1 MQNRPPTLT
10 VAAAVLAL
18 EGLTALLLGGYVA
31 VETVAGNPSD
41 AMSSAFVAGFGLLVG
56 AILLRVAWGLLRAE
70 KWTRSPGVLTQI
82 FMVPVVVTLFQSD
95 RALPGGLLA
104 AAVVTALAALLSP
117 PTTRILYGD
126 AEPSDGVGSD
136 GA

>member
-1 MQNRPPTLT
+1 MQNRPPALT

-31 VETVAGNPSD
+31 VETVVGNPSD

-95 RALPGGLLA
+95 RALLGGLLA
-104 AAVVTALAALLSP
+104 AAAVTALVALLSP
-117 PTTRILYGD
+117 PTTRVLYGD
-126 AEPSDGVGSD
+126 AEPSDGAGSG